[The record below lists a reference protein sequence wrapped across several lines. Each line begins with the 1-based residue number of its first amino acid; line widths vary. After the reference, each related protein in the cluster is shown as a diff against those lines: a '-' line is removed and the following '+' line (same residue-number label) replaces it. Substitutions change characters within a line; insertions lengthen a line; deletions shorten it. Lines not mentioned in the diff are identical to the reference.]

1 MKNKGLFGTVA
12 AAILVIVLIVAL
24 IVVLFI
30 TKNYVVVGTQL
41 FPKGKSTLDLR
52 DRAIT
57 VEEYDAL
64 GRKIPQAEILW
75 SVPLSSGYFDSSSE
89 EIQVSTFHSSDADL
103 LAYFPNL
110 KVVNAQSCTDYAAL
124 RDAYVRYSDITFDY
138 TVPIAGEEYTPGAV
152 AVTLE
157 SLDQADLQML
167 EMLPNLKKIDAVN
180 CRSYDLLHQLQ
191 QSHPEWEISCR
202 ETIAGTKISEDTE
215 VLTVTGAEYNE
226 LSVGL
231 AAMPNLK
238 SLTIHDPAATGDE
251 LTALRDEYPD
261 VDIHWEVTIFE
272 NTFSDDAVEV
282 DISNQPI
289 GSIEEAKRI
298 GGLFP
303 SLQKLIVDSTGIE
316 NEDMAAY
323 REEVRSKYKVV
334 WTVIMTEKCKAR
346 TDDTKFM
353 PIDQG
358 EYYFQDDDGYNLRYC
373 EDMVCIDIGHS
384 TVENIDFVAFMP
396 HLKYLILAWT
406 QVKNITAISNC
417 KELIY
422 LELDHGIVHD
432 FTPLL
437 GCTALEDLNIS
448 DHMWDTDL
456 TPISQMTWLKNLFAT
471 DHSYAN
477 QQLLIES
484 LPDTRVVTTA
494 TSTAS
499 GNGWRNL
506 QNYYDM
512 RDYLGKPYMD

>member
-1 MKNKGLFGTVA
+1 
-12 AAILVIVLIVAL
+12 
-24 IVVLFI
+24 
-30 TKNYVVVGTQL
+30 
-41 FPKGKSTLDLR
+41 
-52 DRAIT
+52 
-57 VEEYDAL
+57 
-64 GRKIPQAEILW
+64 
-75 SVPLSSGYFDSSSE
+75 
-89 EIQVSTFHSSDADL
+89 
-103 LAYFPNL
+103 
-110 KVVNAQSCTDYAAL
+110 
-124 RDAYVRYSDITFDY
+124 
-138 TVPIAGEEYTPGAV
+138 
-152 AVTLE
+152 
-157 SLDQADLQML
+157 
-167 EMLPNLKKIDAVN
+167 
-180 CRSYDLLHQLQ
+180 
-191 QSHPEWEISCR
+191 
-202 ETIAGTKISEDTE
+202 
-215 VLTVTGAEYNE
+215 
-226 LSVGL
+226 
-231 AAMPNLK
+231 
-238 SLTIHDPAATGDE
+238 
-251 LTALRDEYPD
+251 
-261 VDIHWEVTIFE
+261 
-272 NTFSDDAVEV
+272 
-282 DISNQPI
+282 
-289 GSIEEAKRI
+289 
-298 GGLFP
+298 
-303 SLQKLIVDSTGIE
+303 
-316 NEDMAAY
+316 MAAY

-406 QVKNITAISNC
+406 QVKDITAISNC
-417 KELIY
+417 KDLIY

-437 GCTALEDLNIS
+437 GCTALEDLNIG

-471 DHSYAN
+471 DYSYAN